1 MKPVPHFQR
10 SQQGAML
17 IESLMA
23 ILIFSLGV
31 LGLVGVNAVAVGGQ
45 SDAEYRSEANRLA
58 GRIANEIWVS
68 VDRSNPVNLGI
79 SLANFAHRADVA
91 DACDTSTAGTPSG
104 NALVSSWVADVT
116 GAGPGGLPG
125 ATDRMQQILIDPA
138 LNQVRVT
145 LCWRAPTDIVARRHV
160 FTSYIS

>member
-1 MKPVPHFQR
+1 MKPVRHSQHL
-10 SQQGAML
+10 QQGAML

-45 SDAEYRSEANRLA
+45 SDAQYRSEANRLA

-68 VDRSNPVNLGI
+68 VDRSNPVNLGTT
-79 SLANFAHRADVA
+79 LATFAHRADVP
-91 DACDTSTAGTPSG
+91 DACDIGTAGTPSG
-104 NALVSSWVADVT
+104 NALVSNWVAAVT
-116 GAGPGGLPG
+116 GAATGLPG

-145 LCWRAPTDIVARRHV
+145 LCWKASTDLVARRHV